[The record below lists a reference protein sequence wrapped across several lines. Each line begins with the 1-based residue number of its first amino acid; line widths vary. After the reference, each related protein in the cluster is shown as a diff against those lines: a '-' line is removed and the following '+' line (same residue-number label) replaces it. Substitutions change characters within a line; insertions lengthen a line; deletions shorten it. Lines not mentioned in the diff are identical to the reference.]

1 MKPCIQGETPLF
13 LAAREG
19 NYETAKVLLDQDAN
33 KNIMDNMN
41 QLPQDV
47 AQKKKNEDIVM
58 LLEMY
63 PPSTIEKRFT

>member
-1 MKPCIQGETPLF
+1 
-13 LAAREG
+13 
-19 NYETAKVLLDQDAN
+19 
-33 KNIMDNMN
+33 MDNMN